1 MTKHPRVYPP
11 EFRHKVLELIR
22 SGKSTNAV
30 AIEFNISRQ
39 TLTNWLKQDGR
50 DSGRSSEGL
59 TTQERDEVTALRKKV
74 KQLELEREILKKAAA
89 WFARE
94 TDVLPPKSSNS

>member
-22 SGKSTNAV
+22 SGKSANAV
-30 AIEFNISRQ
+30 AVEFNISRQ
-39 TLTNWLKQDGR
+39 TLTNWLKQDDR
-50 DSGRSSEGL
+50 DSGRRSDGL
-59 TTQERDEVTALRKKV
+59 TTQEREEVTALRKKV

-94 TDVLPPKSSNS
+94 TDVIPPKSSNS